1 MMKIYST
8 YVKKKKKNED
18 IYLTETELQ
27 LSGVAAVNNW
37 FRSLEALATLLSGHS
52 KEIIALS

>member
-8 YVKKKKKNED
+8 YVKNIYIYED

-27 LSGVAAVNNW
+27 VSGVAAVNN
-37 FRSLEALATLLSGHS
+37 
-52 KEIIALS
+52 

>member
-8 YVKKKKKNED
+8 YVKKYIYED

-27 LSGVAAVNNW
+27 VSGAAAVNN
-37 FRSLEALATLLSGHS
+37 
-52 KEIIALS
+52 

>member
-1 MMKIYST
+1 MKIYST

-27 LSGVAAVNNW
+27 LSGVAAVNN
-37 FRSLEALATLLSGHS
+37 
-52 KEIIALS
+52 